1 MLPVRGAG
9 TTSMIIIGDAPYGT
23 EAQRALPFSSAAS
36 NILAEALHANNITF
50 NSCLSTTLLS
60 KALPRDEELDTL
72 YVTSEKAGLAA
83 GWEFINGLYASPTL
97 AIARRTLLEW
107 LDNQH
112 ANVVLLCGDL
122 AMWAVTGER
131 GVHTRRGSIY
141 PSVKLPSGRTIK
153 TVSTYSIRSVTQQ
166 LEYKPIFDRDV
177 QRAAK
182 ESAYADIR
190 FPKWNFVISDD
201 FQIVCNTLYTLLD
214 FLNEGPRRLAVD
226 IETIAHSVA
235 CVGIAWTKTDAV
247 CIPIRTNRM
256 YWTVHQ
262 HLAIID
268 LLRRVLEHRNA
279 RCVWQNGH
287 YDVQYLGPCYG
298 IAPRTTDDTMIAQ
311 HLLFVGMPK
320 SLAFI
325 ASVYCEYYVYWKDE
339 LKDYN
344 TAPDD
349 DMQFFEYNL
358 KDVCYTYEA
367 MDSLDRLLDMRGHRE
382 RYTEIMEHTW
392 WSVLFMML
400 RGVLVNQV
408 ARSELASELFR
419 ASEERAIFLDTVIGR
434 PFNPGSSKQMK
445 EFFIEEM
452 GVKPRKNRAGR
463 VGSLDAEVLVG
474 LRDEYPL
481 LCPLIDAIIEQ
492 RSIGV
497 FNANFIQAKL
507 DRDGR
512 MRSSYGLA
520 GTETFRFS
528 SSTNAHGRGGNLQ
541 NIPKGDRAKT
551 SFKMPNIRKLFVPDP
566 GWEIFDI
573 DLAGADAQVVAWEA
587 GDEKL
592 KAAFRAG
599 LKIHA
604 VNAKDL
610 FGGDAGPDGKREP
623 YYTRTKM
630 GVHLTNYG
638 GKAPTMAKALGILIH
653 EADKFQRR
661 WFEIHPEIQEWH
673 ERTQREIDETSKVVN
688 VFGYERVYFGRKDRL
703 LPEALAWK
711 PQSTVA
717 IVARK
722 AQDIIEERH
731 PLAKII
737 MQVHD
742 SLVFQLPI
750 LRPVG
755 YEQQILDD
763 VRIVCPYE
771 DPLII
776 PFGMKSST
784 LNWGE
789 CG

>member
-1 MLPVRGAG
+1 MLPVRGVG

-23 EAQRALPFSSAAS
+23 EAQQALPFSSTAS
-36 NILAEALHANNITF
+36 NILAEALHANNVIF
-50 NSCLSTTLLS
+50 NSCLATTVLS
-60 KALPRDEELDTL
+60 RPLPRDEEMDSI
-72 YVTSEKAGLAA
+72 YVKSAKAGKET
-83 GWEFINGLYASPTL
+83 GWEFINGIYASPTL
-97 AIARRTLLEW
+97 VIARRTLLAW
-107 LDNQH
+107 LDTQH
-112 ANVVLLCGDL
+112 ANVVLLCGEL
-122 AMWAVTGER
+122 ALWAVTGEL
-131 GVHTRRGSIY
+131 GVHTKRGSIY
-141 PSVKLPSGRTIK
+141 PSLPTSSGRVFK
-153 TVSTYSIRSVTQQ
+153 TVCTYSIRSVTQQ

-177 QRAAK
+177 QRACK
-182 ESAYADIR
+182 ELCTSAIR
-190 FPKWNFVISDD
+190 YPKWNFVISDN
-201 FQIVCNTLYTLLD
+201 FQLVCSSLYTLLD
-214 FLNEGPRRLAVD
+214 LLDEGPRRLAVD

-235 CVGIAWTKTDAV
+235 CVGIAWTKTDAM
-247 CIPIRTNRM
+247 CIPIRTSRM
-256 YWTVHQ
+256 YWTLNQ
-262 HLAIID
+262 HLVIID
-268 LLRRVLEHRNA
+268 IIRRVLEHKNA

-325 ASVYCEYYVYWKDE
+325 ASVYCEYYAYWKDE

-344 TAPDD
+344 TAPDND
-349 DMQFFEYNL
+349 QQFFEYNL
-358 KDVCYTYEA
+358 KDCCYTYEA
-367 MDSLDRLLDMRGHRE
+367 MDALDRLLDLRGHRS
-382 RYTEIMEHTW
+382 RYAEIMGHTW

-400 RGVLVNQV
+400 RGVRINRT
-408 ARSELASELFR
+408 ARSELASELIL
-419 ASEERAIFLDTVIGR
+419 AAEERQVFVNTVIGR
-434 PFNPGSSKQMK
+434 EFNPRSSVQMK
-445 EFFIEEM
+445 EFFFDEM
-452 GVKPRKNRAGR
+452 GVRKRKNRMGR
-463 VGSLDAEVLVG
+463 FGSLDAETLVEI
-474 LRDEYPL
+474 RDEYPL
-481 LCPLIDAIIEQ
+481 LQPVVDAIIEQ

-497 FNANFIQAKL
+497 FNANFVQSKL

-512 MRSSYGLA
+512 MRSSYGIA

-528 SSTNAHGRGGNLQ
+528 SSENAHGGGGNLQ

-551 SFKMPNIRKLFVPDP
+551 SFKMPNIRKLFIPDP

-587 GDEKL
+587 NDEKL

-610 FGGDAGPDGKREP
+610 FGGDSGPDGKREP

-638 GKAPTMAKALGILIH
+638 GKAGTMAKALGITVH

-661 WFEIHPEIQEWH
+661 WFEIHPEILEWH
-673 ERTQREIDETSKVVN
+673 ERTQREIDETSRVIN
-688 VFGYERVYFGRKDRL
+688 IFGYERVYFGRKDRL

-717 IVARK
+717 IIARK
-722 AQDIIEERH
+722 AQDIIEERLT
-731 PLAKII
+731 LAKTVL
-737 MQVHD
+737 QVHD

-750 LRPVG
+750 NRPVG
-755 YEQQILDD
+755 YENMMLEEL
-763 VRIVCPYE
+763 RIVCPYA